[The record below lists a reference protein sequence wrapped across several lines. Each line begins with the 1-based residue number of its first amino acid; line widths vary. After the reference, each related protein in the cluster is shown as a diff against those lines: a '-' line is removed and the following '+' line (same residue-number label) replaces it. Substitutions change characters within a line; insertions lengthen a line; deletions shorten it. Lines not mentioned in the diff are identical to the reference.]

1 MNISIV
7 VPVKNEEATLSKL
20 VDEVDA
26 VMLAANEADYEVILV
41 DDGSTDNSW
50 PVMKSLTDNKRI
62 RCLRLRR
69 NFGKAMAL
77 DCGFG
82 QACGDVVITMDAD
95 LQDDPAEIPKFLDQ
109 INQGFDVV
117 SGWKKNRHD
126 PLSKNLP
133 SKLFNK
139 VTAKVTGIKLHDFN
153 CGFKAY
159 RRAVLDNLK
168 LYGELHRYVPVLAHD
183 AGFKVTEVVVN
194 HRPRT
199 HGESK
204 YGWERYTRGLLD
216 LITVMATTR
225 YLQKPGHL
233 FGGAGLLFGAVGA
246 VILFYLGVLWL
257 VGDGPIGSRPLF
269 SIGILFEILSIQL
282 ISLGILAELIT
293 RHSDRR
299 TTASMIET
307 LVGYEDSENT
317 LSQKI
322 DQ

>member
-1 MNISIV
+1 MKLVKILSVKRIISIV
-7 VPVKNEEATLSKL
+7 VPVKNEEATLIQLRNEIETVLNGVSK
-20 VDEVDA
+20 VS
-26 VMLAANEADYEVILV
+26 YEVIFV
-41 DDGSTDNSW
+41 DDGSSDDSW
-50 PVMKSLTDNKRI
+50 NIMASLANKDERVK
-62 RCLRLRR
+62 CLRLRR

-77 DCGFG
+77 DCGFEH
-82 QACGDVVITMDAD
+82 ASGDIVITMDAD
-95 LQDDPAEIPKFLDQ
+95 LQDDPAEIPKFLDK
-109 INQGFDVV
+109 IDQGYDVV

-139 VTAKVTGIKLHDFN
+139 VTAKVTGIELHDFN

-159 RRAVLDNLK
+159 RRAVLENLK

-183 AGFKVTEVVVN
+183 AGFKVAEVVVN

-233 FGGAGLLFGAVGA
+233 FGGVGLLFGAIGGA
-246 VILFYLGVLWL
+246 ILIY
-257 VGDGPIGSRPLF
+257 
-269 SIGILFEILSIQL
+269 
-282 ISLGILAELIT
+282 LGILWVLGE
-293 RHSDRR
+293 
-299 TTASMIET
+299 
-307 LVGYEDSENT
+307 G
-317 LSQKI
+317 Q
-322 DQ
+322 